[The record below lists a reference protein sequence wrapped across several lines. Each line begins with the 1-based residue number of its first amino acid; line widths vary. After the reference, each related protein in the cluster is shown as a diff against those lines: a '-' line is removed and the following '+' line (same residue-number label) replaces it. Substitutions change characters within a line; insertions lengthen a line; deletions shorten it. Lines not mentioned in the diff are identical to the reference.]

1 MVATAERTIGIRRPA
16 DQVFRFLSDGR
27 TATQWRAGTLEIR
40 QVEPETRIAFAS
52 TAGRVRLEGTF
63 ELEAMGEGS
72 ILTCSLRAQEPGWR
86 GSLLPGSARSALDV
100 ELAAL
105 DELRDLLER

>member
-1 MVATAERTIGIRRPA
+1 MATAERTIGMRRPA

-27 TATQWRAGTLEIR
+27 TATQWRSGTLEIR
-40 QVEPETRIAFAS
+40 QVEREARIDFVAA
-52 TAGRVRLEGTF
+52 AGRVRLEGTF
-63 ELEAMGEGS
+63 ELEAMGDGT
-72 ILTCSLRAQEPGWR
+72 ILTCSLRAEEPGWR
-86 GSLLPGSARSALDV
+86 GRLLPGSARSALDA